1 VLGPSQEASGPGIA
15 PICRPTRGPSA
26 QVSTQPILPVVPI
39 PTQKDRRT
47 RELRRPSP
55 NPLYPTAKPDRHLRP
70 VGGFPRRCPGG
81 RPPRASPPYRDC
93 LCGPCRSIAARAPP
107 PIRHRVKA
115 PPMVPGRHLTAR
127 LVRASGQKRT
137 GRWRRARRVNEP
149 RRQDLAGAAR
159 QCLSSRLIDAARS
172 LRRAPSSHSRLV
184 RRARSRLLLGA
195 LRGDALQKGVT
206 GPAAV
211 QFRGKAFPPKTLF
224 PARAQKRL
232 VLKL

>member
-1 VLGPSQEASGPGIA
+1 M
-15 PICRPTRGPSA
+15 
-26 QVSTQPILPVVPI
+26 
-39 PTQKDRRT
+39 
-47 RELRRPSP
+47 RRPSP
-55 NPLYPTAKPDRHLRP
+55 RSLATPSQSPSALCSPSVVLAPLLWRPTGALFSRISSAP
-70 VGGFPRRCPGG
+70 
-81 RPPRASPPYRDC
+81 
-93 LCGPCRSIAARAPP
+93 RAPP

-172 LRRAPSSHSRLV
+172 LRRAPLPILV
-184 RRARSRLLLGA
+184 LSAAPARWRRLLGA